1 MSVDMKLAKR
11 GRSQPRLG
19 LIKQGRASVKVAR
32 QYRDELLAVGW
43 TPHMTD
49 ELGREVEELDTEH
62 SELLDKRGEAKA
74 LTLHEQAAIDRA
86 KSLKRRLVAAFDDM
100 HEDGRVPLNDY
111 EIVKKS
117 GRLERSSARISAYL
131 GDIGKQVVDYEPILR
146 EYGFCDAVAELDRIK
161 AELDDTSSEQDTSLE
176 KLPLETLKYYE
187 RKGRVLTLIQKLI
200 RRARI
205 AFDGRAEILA
215 LFNKDHLLAAR
226 RSRSKTVVEP
236 VGETEPGGEQATG

>member
-1 MSVDMKLAKR
+1 MSIDMKLAKK
-11 GRSQPRLG
+11 GRAQPRLG

-32 QYRDELLAVGW
+32 QFRDELLAIGW
-43 TPHMTD
+43 TPSMTD
-49 ELGREVEELDTEH
+49 ELEREVDELDTEH
-62 SELLDKRGEAKA
+62 AELLDKRGEVKA
-74 LTLHEQAAIDRA
+74 LTRHEQAVIDRA
-86 KSLKRRLVAAFDDM
+86 KSFKRKVVVAFDDM
-100 HEDGRVPLNDY
+100 YDDGRVPFNDY

-131 GDIGKQVVDYEPILR
+131 GDIRKQLVDYGPILR
-146 EYGFCDAVAELDRIK
+146 EYGFRDAVAELDRIK
-161 AELDDTSSEQDTSLE
+161 AELDGTSAEQDASLD

-187 RKGRVLTLIQKLI
+187 RKGRVLVLIQKLN

-226 RSRSKTVVEP
+226 RSRSVSAVEP